1 MFLCVPGS
9 AGEFPAEIK
18 ISGEQLVQ
26 ITNAGNKSCSLE
38 ETVYIGL
45 FWFKRDKTKGNCTES
60 TSPRYVQALPG
71 TRDMTKQV
79 LEN

>member
-45 FWFKRDKTKGNCTES
+45 FWFKRDKTAQ
-60 TSPRYVQALPG
+60 RALLLGMYRHCLEQG
-71 TRDMTKQV
+71 T
-79 LEN
+79 